1 MSLPRTP
8 QLVQEAKRL
17 RLENGDLRGHNAHLQ
32 EDNTRL
38 VHKQN
43 ELLLTISTL
52 QDAHMK
58 LQEARIWQLESGQA
72 AVVARP
78 AAPAAPATPVASAA
92 PATTA
97 APAAPAITPSRK
109 RKAGGV
115 ERVSVTMSAGA
126 RQQAQ
131 AEGLT
136 LRVADNGT
144 GYFGVCLAFP
154 GQPRPY
160 KARVRRDG
168 KLVHLGTFATAEEA
182 ALCVAR
188 SLEGRAVAAK
198 QAAAVAA
205 KQAAAVAAKQAAA
218 VAPLTSQEARQQAQA
233 EGLTLRVA
241 ESTTGYFG
249 VCLAFPG
256 QPRPYK
262 AQVSRGG
269 KRVHLGSFATA
280 EEAALCVARSL
291 EGRAVAARAAAAAES
306 QGMPPTVPSGTS
318 GKEERVVPPM
328 PPDAFVKVEV
338 VV

>member
-58 LQEARIWQLESGQA
+58 LQEARIRQLESGQA
-72 AVVARP
+72 AAVARP
-78 AAPAAPATPVASAA
+78 
-92 PATTA
+92 A

-168 KLVHLGTFATAEEA
+168 K
-182 ALCVAR
+182 
-188 SLEGRAVAAK
+188 
-198 QAAAVAA
+198 
-205 KQAAAVAAKQAAA
+205 
-218 VAPLTSQEARQQAQA
+218 
-233 EGLTLRVA
+233 
-241 ESTTGYFG
+241 
-249 VCLAFPG
+249 
-256 QPRPYK
+256 
-262 AQVSRGG
+262 
-269 KRVHLGSFATA
+269 RVHLGSFATA